1 MTESKP
7 SRGIQGALVKLW
19 RGGDYELTV
28 TGRTEIT
35 PNYLRLHFTTGT
47 LLAERPVH
55 PTMWVR
61 GWFPDGPKVH
71 QRGYTLAN
79 PDPARGT
86 VDIDFAM
93 HDGIATRW
101 ASHAA
106 PGDTR
111 LRRIGSLCLGG
122 VRHPHHPSRRQDP
135 ARGILGAAQPDQ
147 GPGLLGGL
155 TPSARIKR
163 RAATGSR
170 CRTRRA

>member
-61 GWFPDGPKVH
+61 GWFPDGDKAH
-71 QRGYTLAN
+71 QRGYTLVN
-79 PDPARGT
+79 PDPAAAT
-86 VDIDFAM
+86 TDIDFAL
-93 HDGIATRW
+93 HDGLATRW
-101 ASHAA
+101 AQEAK
-106 PGDTR
+106 PGD
-111 LRRIGSLCLGG
+111 LAFFDNAEGRITH
-122 VRHPHHPSRRQDP
+122 V
-135 ARGILGAAQPDQ
+135 GILLNDHQILHASGVVRIDPIDNEGIMHAES
-147 GPGLLGGL
+147 GRRTHHLRLL
-155 TPSARIKR
+155 KR
-163 RAATGSR
+163 YF
-170 CRTRRA
+170 